1 METGFRKWGWRWVCA
16 FSFLCLCAMPAV
28 SQDCN
33 GTYEKGLALLNK
45 KTEANVKEAI
55 RQFESAKRCYKVNR
69 DQTAMLQSKP
79 RPDGYSKLRRTDSG
93 L

>member
-1 METGFRKWGWRWVCA
+1 
-16 FSFLCLCAMPAV
+16 MPAV

-69 DQTAMLQSKP
+69 DQTGIQNCDEQIAACNQLLKSFTQRASK
-79 RPDGYSKLRRTDSG
+79 SVVSTLAT
-93 L
+93 

>member
-1 METGFRKWGWRWVCA
+1 METGFRKWGWRWVCTI
-16 FSFLCLCAMPAV
+16 SFLCLCAMPAV

-55 RQFESAKRCYKVNR
+55 PTRRVFKTATNR
-69 DQTAMLQSKP
+69 
-79 RPDGYSKLRRTDSG
+79 LRLATNC
-93 L
+93 